1 MMPTDGQ
8 RNCAPCNPN
17 LDASGIT
24 MLKNSLAL
32 AVTLAAMASGAL
44 AYGGECA
51 TCGGNCQDNCC
62 CQQAPTTAPRTLC
75 GYELR
80 CIRQTNFLETACCPM
95 CLPKYVHCCPTCDT
109 CHTAAPKGR
118 HVGENC
124 GWYGNIFGL
133 PPKVR
138 YHANK

>member
-1 MMPTDGQ
+1 MLREETMLTHAVRPTQAVGLA
-8 RNCAPCNPN
+8 APCRA
-17 LDASGIT
+17 LTLVFMWA
-24 MLKNSLAL
+24 AL
-32 AVTLAAMASGAL
+32 AIAGQTKA
-44 AYGGECA
+44 GECA
-51 TCGGNCQDNCC
+51 SCGECGDNCC
-62 CQQAPTTAPRTLC
+62 CKQAPTTPPRALC

-124 GWYGNIFGL
+124 AWYGNIFGL
-133 PPKVR
+133 PPKVK
-138 YHANK
+138 YHGKK